1 MDNNIGDQSKKENV
15 EGIITLKVKN
25 RNINKSN
32 VISEPNYNISTPS
45 NDSNIINIIS
55 PIKKLRLVIVDK
67 IDYENNI
74 SYFNSIINEAKNF
87 LASISE
93 MQKMIPPIKK
103 FGKNIKYS
111 YDLVINKSREKFGLI
126 FDYRLNNP
134 QDVNHSSSRFTVR
147 CMICTYKQIN
157 TALGHLNG
165 KGCGYCRNKCY
176 WYYEFFIYS
185 SFLLHGDKFIYSIME
200 LDKRITINE
209 HFDIICKKCKHIWP
223 TTINTHIHGKSGCPV
238 CSIEERRWNY
248 DKLME
253 AVVRVHGYKYNYSKI
268 IPSEINS
275 AYCHFSVICN
285 TCDYEWSPCLN
296 SHIHL
301 ESGCPLCAGN
311 LPWTYERFL
320 IAAFKIHG
328 NKYYYGLVK
337 PEDICNTKSIIKL
350 WCGKCNLYWDTNI
363 FNHITQERGCKSC
376 SNRLPWTYLR
386 FIERA
391 QIVHGNKYNYQLI
404 SPEDIKGSKSMIN
417 IICLTC
423 EYQWSS
429 SIHSHINI
437 KSNCPKCMNYATI
450 TLEELIT
457 KINEIHMNTIDY
469 SLIKQEHIKN
479 NRSHVPLICNK
490 CKKCWSPIISGIVNG
505 KTGCPR
511 CKISK
516 GERVCVNYLSLNN
529 IYFEEQFKIPELGR
543 KRFDL
548 MIKYNDLKYVIEF
561 DGIQHFK
568 FVEHFHKSVSVFVE
582 RQDVDILKTITALKH
597 EYNVIRIDYKQISN
611 VDFHIS
617 EALNLKSKTYFSTPE
632 LYKHI
637 IHKLEI

>member
-1 MDNNIGDQSKKENV
+1 MNNSIDVPIKKENNGQIV
-15 EGIITLKVKN
+15 FLKTNKKN
-25 RNINKSN
+25 N
-32 VISEPNYNISTPS
+32 VVNNPKCNSSLPLKL
-45 NDSNIINIIS
+45 NIINNK
-55 PIKKLRLVIVDK
+55 PIKPIKQLKLVIVNK
-67 IDYENNI
+67 IDYEDNI
-74 SYFNSIINEAKNF
+74 LFFNSIINEANNF
-87 LASISE
+87 LHSVPMIKQA
-93 MQKMIPPIKK
+93 IPPIINY
-103 FGKNIKYS
+103 GKNIKYT
-111 YDLVINKSREKFGLI
+111 YDVVVNKSREKFGLV
-126 FDYRLNNP
+126 FDYSLNNP
-134 QDVNHSSSRFTVR
+134 EDINHSKSKFTIR
-147 CMICTYKQIN
+147 CMICTYKQTH
-157 TALGHLNG
+157 TALLHLNGNG
-165 KGCGYCRNKCY
+165 KGCGYCKNKCY
-176 WYYEFFIYS
+176 WYYEFFIYAA
-185 SFLLHGDKFIYSIME
+185 FLIHGDKFIYQIIE
-200 LDKRITINE
+200 RDKRITILE
-209 HFDIICKKCKHIWP
+209 HFDIVCKKCKHPWS
-223 TTINTHIHGKSGCPV
+223 TTISTHIHGRSGCPK
-238 CSIEERRWNY
+238 CSIEEKRWNY
-248 DKLME
+248 DELME
-253 AVVRVHGYKYNYSKI
+253 AVIRVHGYKYNYSKV

-275 AYCHFSVICN
+275 AYCHFTIICN
-285 TCDYEWSPCLN
+285 TCDYEWSPCLDA
-296 SHIHL
+296 HINHGA
-301 ESGCPLCAGN
+301 GCPSCAGN

-337 PEDICNTKSIIKL
+337 AEDICNNKSIIKL

-417 IICLTC
+417 IICLRC

-516 GERVCVNYLSLNN
+516 GELVCVNYLSSNN

-548 MIKYNDLKYVIEF
+548 MIEYNDLKYVIEF

-582 RQDVDILKTITALKH
+582 RQDVDILKTITAVKH
-597 EYNVIRIDYKQISN
+597 EYNVIRIDYKQIDN
-611 VDFHIS
+611 IPFHLS
-617 EALNLKSKTYFSTPE
+617 EALRLKNKTYFSTPE
-632 LYKHI
+632 LYKHV